1 MSNKQ
6 RLIHYL
12 KPMRNHLIVA
22 LVFAFIFVA
31 CQIAQ
36 PFLLGRALDAS
47 KLGDRNTFFLY
58 VFIAF
63 GLVVF
68 GSVAAYI
75 FEVIVNNTSQ
85 KTIKKARDE
94 VFEKINA
101 ISVKDFSLRR
111 YGDIVQLEIRDMEN
125 FASGLF
131 AVFKTLMQGIF
142 TVAVTIL
149 MMFLVNWIL
158 AIVVILL
165 TPLSMLMA
173 KIVSSFS
180 HKHYKKQS
188 ALQANLSSISL
199 ETLNNIDIVQS
210 LNFEDASLANFV
222 NINETLRKE
231 GKVANFSA
239 SWVNPSTRL
248 VNNIIYVII
257 GIAGVIMLSY
267 NQDLAIV
274 FAIMSIGRLS
284 SFLSYTNQYSK
295 PFNEI
300 SNVTAEYENAK
311 ASFTRINDFL
321 NLEDDV
327 NNGKIEINE
336 IECVE
341 FKNTTFAYTPDQYLF
356 DNFNL
361 EITKGQKVA
370 IVGPTG
376 AGKTSLINLLMRFY
390 DPIDG
395 DITINGH
402 SILDITK
409 ESLRKNIGM
418 VLQDT
423 WIFSGTIAD
432 NIRYLRQEATI
443 EEIKQAAQMSHA
455 DIFINTLPQGYDTF
469 VSAKQGLSEGQK
481 QMIAIARVML
491 LNPKLVILD
500 EATSNIDTRSEK
512 LITEAFDLMM
522 KNKTSIVIAHRLS
535 TIEKADMIIVMKD
548 GAIVETGT
556 HKALMEQEGF
566 YYSLYASQYK

>member
-1 MSNKQ
+1 
-6 RLIHYL
+6 
-12 KPMRNHLIVA
+12 
-22 LVFAFIFVA
+22 
-31 CQIAQ
+31 
-36 PFLLGRALDAS
+36 
-47 KLGDRNTFFLY
+47 
-58 VFIAF
+58 
-63 GLVVF
+63 
-68 GSVAAYI
+68 
-75 FEVIVNNTSQ
+75 
-85 KTIKKARDE
+85 
-94 VFEKINA
+94 
-101 ISVKDFSLRR
+101 
-111 YGDIVQLEIRDMEN
+111 
-125 FASGLF
+125 
-131 AVFKTLMQGIF
+131 
-142 TVAVTIL
+142 
-149 MMFLVNWIL
+149 
-158 AIVVILL
+158 
-165 TPLSMLMA
+165 
-173 KIVSSFS
+173 
-180 HKHYKKQS
+180 
-188 ALQANLSSISL
+188 
-199 ETLNNIDIVQS
+199 
-210 LNFEDASLANFV
+210 
-222 NINETLRKE
+222 
-231 GKVANFSA
+231 
-239 SWVNPSTRL
+239 
-248 VNNIIYVII
+248 
-257 GIAGVIMLSY
+257 MLSY

-443 EEIKQAAQMSHA
+443 EEIKQAAQ
-455 DIFINTLPQGYDTF
+455 N
-469 VSAKQGLSEGQK
+469 VSC
-481 QMIAIARVML
+481 
-491 LNPKLVILD
+491 
-500 EATSNIDTRSEK
+500 
-512 LITEAFDLMM
+512 
-522 KNKTSIVIAHRLS
+522 
-535 TIEKADMIIVMKD
+535 
-548 GAIVETGT
+548 
-556 HKALMEQEGF
+556 
-566 YYSLYASQYK
+566 